1 MQKITLVNYLS
12 VENISKSFGER
23 TLFKDISFGI
33 NKDQKIA
40 FIAKNGSGKTTIMS
54 IINGLDEPDTGQV
67 VLRKSI
73 RMAFLS
79 QDNKLQD
86 ELTIEES
93 IFASDNESLK
103 VIEAYEKA
111 LENPEDEEAYQ
122 KAFDAMDRHNAW
134 DFETQYKQIL
144 FKLKL
149 EDFKLKVKSLSGGQ
163 KKRLSLA
170 IILINRP
177 DLLILDE
184 PTNHLDLEM
193 IEWLESYF
201 AKENITLFMVT
212 HDRFFLERVCN
223 EIIELD
229 NGKIYQYKGNY
240 SYYLEKK
247 EERIASE
254 NASVDKAQNLFVKEL
269 EWMRRQPKAR
279 TTKSKSRQDDFYVI
293 KEKAQS
299 RRKENVVELE
309 INMERMGSKI
319 VELHKISK
327 KFKDHVILDNFSYD
341 FQRGERIGIIG
352 KNGTGKSTF
361 LNLLTGTLPLDSGK
375 VVVGDTIKIGYYTQS
390 GINPKPGQRVIDV
403 IKEYGEFI
411 PLAKGRMISASQL
424 LERFLFDAKK
434 QYDYVEKLSGGE
446 LKRLYLCTVLIQ
458 NPNFLILDEPTNDLD
473 IVTLNVLES
482 FLLDYPGCLVVVS
495 HDRYFMDK
503 IVDQLFVFRGQG
515 EIETFPGN
523 YSDFRAY
530 EDSNDAIQKED
541 NKAEKKEW
549 KQNNP
554 SGNLTFNE
562 QKEFQKIEREI
573 KDLEIDKSKIEQLF
587 SDGKV
592 ADAEIEK
599 KAKELENI
607 IKKIESKEE
616 RWFELLAKSEG

>member
-1 MQKITLVNYLS
+1 MNYLS

-23 TLFKDISFGI
+23 TLFDKISFGI

-40 FIAKNGSGKTTIMS
+40 FIAKNGSGKTTIMN
-54 IINGLDEPDTGQV
+54 ILNGIDEPDTGQV
-67 VLRKSI
+67 VIRKDI

-79 QDNKLQD
+79 QNHNLQD

-93 IFASDNESLK
+93 IFASDNETLK
-103 VIEAYEKA
+103 IIEAYEKA

-122 KAFDAMDRHNAW
+122 KAFDGMDQHNAW

-149 EDFKLKVKSLSGGQ
+149 EDFKLKVKNLSGGQ

-229 NGKIYQYKGNY
+229 NGKLYQYKGNY

-247 EERIASE
+247 EERLISE
-254 NASVDKAQNLFVKEL
+254 NASIDKAQNLFVKEL
-269 EWMRRQPKAR
+269 AWMRRQPKAR

-293 KEKAQS
+293 KEKAES

-319 VELHKISK
+319 IELHKVSK
-327 KFKDHVILDNFSYD
+327 KFKDKVILDEFTFD
-341 FQRGERIGIIG
+341 FQRGARIGIIG

-361 LNLLTGTLPLDSGK
+361 LNLLTSTIPADSGK

-390 GINPKPGQRVIDV
+390 GINPKPGQRVIDI
-403 IKEYGEFI
+403 IKEYGEYI
-411 PLAKGRMISASQL
+411 PLTKGKIISASQL
-424 LERFLFDAKK
+424 LERFLFDSKK

-482 FLLDYPGCLVVVS
+482 FLLDYPGCLLVVS

-503 IVDQLFVFRGQG
+503 IVDHLFVFRGEG
-515 EIETFPGN
+515 EIENFPGN

-530 EDSNDAIQKED
+530 EDSADVAQKEE
-541 NKAEKKEW
+541 NKAEKKDW

-554 SGNLTFNE
+554 TGNLTFNE
-562 QKEFQKIEREI
+562 QKEYQKIEKEI
-573 KDLEIDKSKIEQLF
+573 KDLELQKIAIEQLF

-592 ADAEIEK
+592 ADADIAA

-607 IKKIESKEE
+607 ITKMEDKEE
-616 RWFELLAKSEG
+616 RWFELSAKIEG

>member
-1 MQKITLVNYLS
+1 MNYLS

-23 TLFKDISFGI
+23 TLFDNISFGI

-67 VLRKSI
+67 VLRKGI

-79 QDNKLQD
+79 QDNNLQE

-93 IFASDNESLK
+93 IFASDNETLK

-111 LENPEDEEAYQ
+111 LENPDDEEAYQ
-122 KAFDAMDRHNAW
+122 KAFDGMDQHNAW

-149 EDFKLKVKSLSGGQ
+149 EDFKLKVKNLSGGQ

-229 NGKIYQYKGNY
+229 NGKLYQYKGNY

-247 EERIASE
+247 EERITSE
-254 NASVDKAQNLFVKEL
+254 NASVDKAKNLFVKEL

-299 RRKENVVELE
+299 RRQENKVELE

-319 VELHKISK
+319 IELHKISK
-327 KFKDHVILDNFSYD
+327 KFKDHVILDQFSFD
-341 FQRGERIGIIG
+341 FQRGARIGIIG

-361 LNLLTGTLPLDSGK
+361 LNLLTGTLPLDSGR
-375 VVVGDTIKIGYYTQS
+375 VVKGETIKIGYYTQS
-390 GINPKPGQRVIDV
+390 GINPKPNQRVIDI

-434 QYDYVEKLSGGE
+434 QYDFVEKLSGGE

-482 FLLDYPGCLVVVS
+482 FLLDYPGCLLVVS

-503 IVDQLFVFRGQG
+503 IVDHLFVFRGNG
-515 EIETFPGN
+515 EIENFPGN

-530 EDSNDAIQKED
+530 EDSADVAQKEE
-541 NKAEKKEW
+541 NKAEKKDW

-554 SGNLTFNE
+554 TGNLTFNE
-562 QKEFQKIEREI
+562 QKEYQKLEREI
-573 KDLEIDKSKIEQLF
+573 KDLEIDKIKIEQLF

-592 ADAEIEK
+592 ADADIEK
-599 KAKELENI
+599 KANELQNI
-607 IKKIESKEE
+607 INKIDQKEE
-616 RWFELLAKSEG
+616 RWFELSAKIEG

>member
-1 MQKITLVNYLS
+1 
-12 VENISKSFGER
+12 
-23 TLFKDISFGI
+23 
-33 NKDQKIA
+33 
-40 FIAKNGSGKTTIMS
+40 
-54 IINGLDEPDTGQV
+54 
-67 VLRKSI
+67 
-73 RMAFLS
+73 MAFLS

-530 EDSNDAIQKED
+530 EDSNDVIQKED

>member
-1 MQKITLVNYLS
+1 MNYLS

-40 FIAKNGSGKTTIMS
+40 FIAKNGSGKTQIMRM
-54 IINGLDEPDTGQV
+54 INGDDEPDSGQIII
-67 VLRKSI
+67 RKGI
-73 RMAFLS
+73 KMAFLS
-79 QDNKLQD
+79 QNNNLQD

-93 IFASDNESLK
+93 IFASDNEILH
-103 VIEAYEKA
+103 VIERYEKA
-111 LENPEDEEAYQ
+111 LENPEDEEKYQ
-122 KAFDAMDRHNAW
+122 LAFDEMDRFNAW
-134 DFETQYKQIL
+134 DFETQFKQIL
-144 FKLKL
+144 SKLKL
-149 EDFKLKVKSLSGGQ
+149 DDLKLKVKSLSGGQ

-229 NGKIYQYKGNY
+229 NGKLYSYKGNY
-240 SYYLEKK
+240 SYYLQKK
-247 EERIASE
+247 EERIAME
-254 NASVDKAQNLFVKEL
+254 NSTIDKAQNLFVKEL
-269 EWMRRQPKAR
+269 AWMRRQPKAR
-279 TTKSKSRQDDFYVI
+279 TTKSKSRQDDFYKI
-293 KEKAQS
+293 KSVAES

-319 VELHKISK
+319 IELHKIYK
-327 KFKDHVILDNFSYD
+327 KFKDKVILDNFSYD

-361 LNLLTGTLPLDSGK
+361 LNILTKTIQPDAGK
-375 VVVGDTIKIGYYTQS
+375 VVIGETIKVGYYTQS
-390 GINPKPGQRVIDV
+390 GINPKPGQKVIDI
-403 IKEYGEFI
+403 IKEYGEYI
-411 PLAKGRMISASQL
+411 PLTKGKIISASQL

-482 FLLDYPGCLVVVS
+482 FLLDYPGCLLVVS

-503 IVDQLFVFRGQG
+503 IVDHLFVFRGEG
-515 EIETFPGN
+515 EVEDFPGN

-530 EDSNDAIQKED
+530 EDSAEPEKNETKEKV
-541 NKAEKKEW
+541 NW
-549 KQNNP
+549 KQNHP
-554 SGNLTFNE
+554 TTSGLNFNE
-562 QKEFQKIEREI
+562 QKEFNKIEREI
-573 KDLEIDKSKIEQLF
+573 KDLEYEKKQIENLF
-587 SDGKV
+587 AEGKV
-592 ADAEIEK
+592 ADADITK
-599 KAKELENI
+599 KAEELQAI
-607 IKKIESKEE
+607 INKLEAKEE
-616 RWFELLAKSEG
+616 RWFELSSKMEE

>member
-1 MQKITLVNYLS
+1 VNYLS

-23 TLFKDISFGI
+23 TLFDNISFGI

-67 VLRKSI
+67 VLRKGI

-79 QDNKLQD
+79 QDNNLQE

-93 IFASDNESLK
+93 IFASDNETLK

-111 LENPEDEEAYQ
+111 LENPDDEEAYQ
-122 KAFDAMDRHNAW
+122 KAFDGMDQHNAW

-149 EDFKLKVKSLSGGQ
+149 EDFKLKVKNLSGGQ

-229 NGKIYQYKGNY
+229 NGKLYQYKGNY

-247 EERIASE
+247 EERITSE
-254 NASVDKAQNLFVKEL
+254 NASVDKAKNLFVKEL

-299 RRKENVVELE
+299 RRLENKVELE

-319 VELHKISK
+319 IELHKISK
-327 KFKDHVILDNFSYD
+327 KFKDHVILDNFSFD

-361 LNLLTGTLPLDSGK
+361 LNLLTGTIPLDSGR
-375 VVVGDTIKIGYYTQS
+375 VVKGDTIKIGYYTQS
-390 GINPKPGQRVIDV
+390 GINPKPNQRVIDI

-434 QYDYVEKLSGGE
+434 QYDFVEKLSGGE

-482 FLLDYPGCLVVVS
+482 FLLDYPGCLLVVS

-503 IVDQLFVFRGQG
+503 IVDHLFIFRGKG
-515 EIETFPGN
+515 EIESFPGN

-530 EDSNDAIQKED
+530 EDSADVAQKEE
-541 NKAEKKEW
+541 NKAEKKDW

-554 SGNLTFNE
+554 TGNLTFNE
-562 QKEFQKIEREI
+562 QKEYQKLEREI
-573 KDLEIDKSKIEQLF
+573 KDLEIDKTKIEQLF

-592 ADAEIEK
+592 ADADIEK
-599 KAKELENI
+599 KANELQNI
-607 IKKIESKEE
+607 INKIDQKEE
-616 RWFELLAKSEG
+616 RWFELSAKIEG

>member
-1 MQKITLVNYLS
+1 MCANFSLKPYFCTKISIVNYLS

-40 FIAKNGSGKTTIMS
+40 FIAKNGSGKTTIMN
-54 IINGLDEPDTGQV
+54 IINGFDEPDTGQV
-67 VLRKSI
+67 VLRKGI

-79 QDNKLQD
+79 QNNNLQD

-93 IFASDNESLK
+93 IFASDNETLK

-122 KAFDAMDRHNAW
+122 KAFDGMDQHNAW

-149 EDFKLKVKSLSGGQ
+149 EDFKLKVKNLSGGQ

-184 PTNHLDLEM
+184 PTNHLDFEM

-229 NGKIYQYKGNY
+229 NGKLYQYKGNY

-254 NASVDKAQNLFVKEL
+254 NSSVDKAQNLFVKEL

-279 TTKSKSRQDDFYVI
+279 TTKSKSRQDDFYDI

-299 RRKENVVELE
+299 RRRENKVELE

-319 VELHKISK
+319 IELHKISK
-327 KFKDHVILDNFSYD
+327 KFKDHVIMDNFSFD

-361 LNLLTGTLPLDSGK
+361 LNLLTGTLPLDCRKSGC
-375 VVVGDTIKIGYYTQS
+375 G
-390 GINPKPGQRVIDV
+390 
-403 IKEYGEFI
+403 
-411 PLAKGRMISASQL
+411 
-424 LERFLFDAKK
+424 
-434 QYDYVEKLSGGE
+434 
-446 LKRLYLCTVLIQ
+446 
-458 NPNFLILDEPTNDLD
+458 
-473 IVTLNVLES
+473 
-482 FLLDYPGCLVVVS
+482 
-495 HDRYFMDK
+495 
-503 IVDQLFVFRGQG
+503 
-515 EIETFPGN
+515 
-523 YSDFRAY
+523 
-530 EDSNDAIQKED
+530 
-541 NKAEKKEW
+541 
-549 KQNNP
+549 
-554 SGNLTFNE
+554 
-562 QKEFQKIEREI
+562 
-573 KDLEIDKSKIEQLF
+573 
-587 SDGKV
+587 
-592 ADAEIEK
+592 
-599 KAKELENI
+599 
-607 IKKIESKEE
+607 
-616 RWFELLAKSEG
+616 

>member
-1 MQKITLVNYLS
+1 MNYLS
-12 VENISKSFGER
+12 VENISKSYGER
-23 TLFKDISFGI
+23 VLFDNVSFGI

-40 FIAKNGSGKTTIMS
+40 FIAKNGSGKTTIMNM
-54 IINGLDEPDTGQV
+54 INGLDEPDSGQV
-67 VLRKSI
+67 VIRKEI
-73 RMAFLS
+73 NMAFLS
-79 QDNKLQD
+79 QNNNLQD
-86 ELTIEES
+86 ELTIEEN
-93 IFASDNESLK
+93 IFASDNEILK
-103 VIEAYEKA
+103 VIERYEKA
-111 LENPEDEEAYQ
+111 LENPNDEEAYQ
-122 KAFDAMDRHNAW
+122 RAFDDMDRHNAW
-134 DFETQYKQIL
+134 DFETQFKQIL

-149 EDFKLKVKSLSGGQ
+149 EDLKMKVKNMSGGQ

-170 IILINRP
+170 IILISKP

-193 IEWLESYF
+193 IEWLEDYL

-530 EDSNDAIQKED
+530 EDSNDVIQKED

>member
-1 MQKITLVNYLS
+1 MNYLS

-23 TLFKDISFGI
+23 TLFENISFGI

-40 FIAKNGSGKTTIMS
+40 FIAKNGSGKTTIMN
-54 IINGLDEPDTGQV
+54 IINGFDEPDTGQV
-67 VLRKSI
+67 ILRKSI

-79 QDNKLQD
+79 QDNNLQD

-93 IFASDNESLK
+93 IFASDNETLK

-122 KAFDAMDRHNAW
+122 KAFDGMDQHNAW

-149 EDFKLKVKSLSGGQ
+149 EDFKLKVKNLSGGQ

-247 EERIASE
+247 EERITSE

-299 RRKENVVELE
+299 RRKENKVELE

-319 VELHKISK
+319 IELHKISK
-327 KFKDHVILDNFSYD
+327 KFKDLVILEQFDFD
-341 FQRGERIGIIG
+341 FQPGERIGIIG

-361 LNLLTGTLPLDSGK
+361 LNLVTGTLPLDSGR
-375 VVVGDTIKIGYYTQS
+375 VVIGETIKVGYYTQS

-411 PLAKGRMISASQL
+411 PLKKGRLISASQL
-424 LERFLFDAKK
+424 LERFLFDSKK
-434 QYDYVEKLSGGE
+434 QYDYVDRLSGGE

-482 FLLDYPGCLVVVS
+482 FLLDYPGCLLVVS

-503 IVDQLFVFRGQG
+503 IVDHLFVFRGQG
-515 EIETFPGN
+515 QIENFPGN

-530 EDSNDAIQKED
+530 EDSADVAQKEE
-541 NKAEKKEW
+541 NKAEKKDW
-549 KQNNP
+549 KQKMP
-554 SGNLTFNE
+554 TGNLTFNE
-562 QKEFQKIEREI
+562 QKEFQKLEREI
-573 KDLEIDKSKIEQLF
+573 KDLETNKAKLEQLF
-587 SDGKV
+587 AEGKV
-592 ADAEIEK
+592 TEVDIEK
-599 KAKELENI
+599 KGNELQNLI
-607 IKKIESKEE
+607 NKIEVKEN
-616 RWFELLAKSEG
+616 RWFELSAKMEA

>member
-1 MQKITLVNYLS
+1 MNYLS

-23 TLFKDISFGI
+23 TLFDNISFGI

-67 VLRKSI
+67 VLRKGI

-79 QDNKLQD
+79 QNNNLQE

-93 IFASDNESLK
+93 IFASDNETLK

-111 LENPEDEEAYQ
+111 LENPDDEEAYQ
-122 KAFDAMDRHNAW
+122 KAFDGMDQHNAW

-149 EDFKLKVKSLSGGQ
+149 EDFKLKVKNLSGGQ

-229 NGKIYQYKGNY
+229 NGKLYQYKGNY

-254 NASVDKAQNLFVKEL
+254 NASVDKAKNLFVKEL

-299 RRKENVVELE
+299 RRQENKVELE

-319 VELHKISK
+319 LELHKISK
-327 KFKDHVILDNFSYD
+327 KFKDHVILDNFSFD

-361 LNLLTGTLPLDSGK
+361 LNLLTGALPLDSGR
-375 VVVGDTIKIGYYTQS
+375 VVKGETIKVGYYTQS
-390 GINPKPGQRVIDV
+390 GINPKPNQRVIDI

-434 QYDYVEKLSGGE
+434 QYDFVEKLSGGE

-482 FLLDYPGCLVVVS
+482 FLLDYPGCLLVVS

-503 IVDQLFVFRGQG
+503 IVDHLFIFRGNG
-515 EIETFPGN
+515 EIENFPGN

-530 EDSNDAIQKED
+530 EDSADVAQKEE
-541 NKAEKKEW
+541 NKAEKKDW

-554 SGNLTFNE
+554 TGNLTFNE
-562 QKEFQKIEREI
+562 QKEYQKLEKEI
-573 KDLEIDKSKIEQLF
+573 KDLEVDKTKIEQLF

-592 ADAEIEK
+592 VDADIEK
-599 KAKELENI
+599 KANELQNI
-607 IKKIESKEE
+607 INKIDQKEE
-616 RWFELLAKSEG
+616 RWFELSAKIEG

>member
-1 MQKITLVNYLS
+1 VNYLS

-23 TLFKDISFGI
+23 TLFENISFGI

-40 FIAKNGSGKTTIMS
+40 FIAKNGSGKTCIMK
-54 IINGLDEPDTGQV
+54 IINGEDEPDSGQV
-67 VLRKSI
+67 VLRKEI
-73 RMAFLS
+73 KMAFLS
-79 QDNKLQD
+79 QDHNLQD

-93 IFASDNESLK
+93 IFASDNEILK
-103 VIEAYEKA
+103 VIEEYEKA
-111 LENPEDEEAYQ
+111 LEHPEDGDAYQ
-122 KAFDAMDRHNAW
+122 KAFDKMDQFNAW

-149 EDFKLKVKSLSGGQ
+149 EDFKLKVKNLSGGQ

-229 NGKIYQYKGNY
+229 NGKLYQYKGNY

-279 TTKSKSRQDDFYVI
+279 TTKSKSRQDDFYII
-293 KEKAQS
+293 KEKAQN
-299 RRKENVVELE
+299 RRRENKVELE

-319 VELHKISK
+319 IELHKISK
-327 KFKDHVILDNFSYD
+327 KFKDHVILDNFSFD

-361 LNLLTGTLPLDSGK
+361 LNVLTGTLPLDSGK
-375 VVVGDTIKIGYYTQS
+375 VIKGDTIKIGYYTQS
-390 GINPKPGQRVIDV
+390 GINPKPGQKVIDI
-403 IKEYGEFI
+403 IKEYGEYI
-411 PLAKGRMISASQL
+411 PLAKGKIISAGQL
-424 LERFLFDAKK
+424 LERFLFDRKK
-434 QYDYVEKLSGGE
+434 QHDYVEKLSGGE

-482 FLLDYPGCLVVVS
+482 FLLDYPGCLMVVS

-503 IVDQLFVFRGQG
+503 IVDHLFVFRGDG
-515 EIETFPGN
+515 EIEDFPGN

-530 EDSNDAIQKED
+530 EDSADVAQKEE
-541 NKAEKKEW
+541 NKAEKKDW

-554 SGNLTFNE
+554 TGNLTFNE
-562 QKEFQKIEREI
+562 QKEYQKIEKEI
-573 KDLEIDKSKIEQLF
+573 KDLEIQKVAIEQLF

-592 ADAEIEK
+592 ADSDIEK
-599 KAKELENI
+599 KAKDLEEI
-607 IKKIESKEE
+607 IQKIETKEE
-616 RWFELLAKSEG
+616 RWFELSAKIES